1 MYGELATPYIRPL
14 LSDLRILVFGPFL
27 KLAMHVQ
34 TTRSPRLFNGFQSF
48 LVQNEAEVLLVSF
61 LHATVS
67 CVHLTRVKTS
77 NEVKKSEFSKYFS
90 SFALV
95 AL

>member
-1 MYGELATPYIRPL
+1 METPYIRPYM
-14 LSDLRILVFGPFL
+14 SVLRILVFDHFL

-34 TTRSPRLFNGFQSF
+34 TTRSPRLFNGFQCF

-61 LHATVS
+61 LQFTVP
-67 CVHLTRVKTS
+67 CVHLAWTKPS
-77 NEVKKSEFSKYFS
+77 SEAKKSGFSKFFS

-95 AL
+95 AFW

>member
-1 MYGELATPYIRPL
+1 METPYIRPYM
-14 LSDLRILVFGPFL
+14 SVLRILVFGPFL
-27 KLAMHVQ
+27 KLAKHVQ
-34 TTRSPRLFNGFQSF
+34 TTRSPRLFNGFQCF

-61 LHATVS
+61 LHSTVP
-67 CVHLTRVKTS
+67 CVHLARAKTS
-77 NEVKKSEFSKYFS
+77 SEAKKSGFAKYFP